1 MKRRFSSPC
10 LALAL
15 ALMATCGLAEEAVAL
30 AGRAEASAQAK
41 EPLSEASKQWLEEVV
56 PYIITPRERDVFIN
70 LPTEADRGQF
80 IETFWKKRD
89 PSPQTPENEFKQEY
103 YRRIALANKFFGVG
117 GAPGWRTDRGRFFIL
132 LGPPKEIERD
142 LSPSTSV
149 LTVSQGPMETW
160 QYWDLPNPN
169 LPYNLAITFVDK
181 FGTGNYVLAQ
191 AMNVDQGRDRAFD
204 PAQITFQFNYL
215 ETVAEA
221 LKNPFEN
228 LEKLKG
234 IITTQVNYNLI
245 PFIQNAFTFKGT
257 EKKTLVPLLVAIP
270 YASLRSKRAGYDYFF
285 SLNLTINVSN
295 TLGQVVFEASKDLNF
310 RRAATELE
318 GLLDSSFR
326 FQTSFSLDPGSY
338 RLHLLVLDN
347 YSGKVGTS
355 HLPLDV
361 PDFFADGPVLSDIIL
376 IREAGPAEE
385 RPEGKKEGL
394 EEAVLHADTERTFR
408 VGEEMGLFLEVYNLS
423 LDEASGMNKL
433 RAEYAFVRSGTVIVR
448 VPAPPIAPLPQ
459 KDCRIQA
466 SFRLKNF
473 EPGEYVLRALVADEN
488 SGRSVSRDVPF
499 QIMAPKPPGVGT
511 VIGEQ
516 KKPIV
521 Q

>member
-1 MKRRFSSPC
+1 MRLGSVSLGF
-10 LALAL
+10 
-15 ALMATCGLAEEAVAL
+15 GLAVSIISLL
-30 AGRAEASAQAK
+30 AAPAAHADGTQSPAQVK

-56 PYIITPRERDVFIN
+56 PYIITSREKEVFIS

-80 IETFWKKRD
+80 IETFWRKRD
-89 PSPQTPENEFKQEY
+89 PNPQTPENEFKLEY
-103 YRRIALANKFFGVG
+103 YRRIALANKFFSVG
-117 GAPGWRTDRGRFFIL
+117 GIQGWRTDRGRFFIL

-142 LSPSTSV
+142 LNPSTSI
-149 LTVSQGPMETW
+149 LTLSQGPLETW
-160 QYWDLPNPN
+160 QYWDLPNPR
-169 LPYNLAITFVDK
+169 LPYNLEIVFVDK
-181 FGTGNYVLAQ
+181 FGTGNYVLERA
-191 AMNVDQGRDRAFD
+191 ANVGQGMDRAFD
-204 PAQITFQFNYL
+204 LSDMTFQFDYL
-215 ETVAEA
+215 ETISEA

-245 PFIQNAFTFKGT
+245 PFVQNAFTFKGT

-270 YASLRSKRAGYDYFF
+270 YASLPSRRTGYDYFF

-295 TLGQVVFEASKDLNF
+295 SLGQVVFEASKDLNF
-310 RRAATELE
+310 KRTATELQ
-318 GLLDSSFR
+318 GLLDTALP

-355 HLPLDV
+355 HLPLEV

-394 EEAVLHADTERTFR
+394 EQAVLHGDTERIFR
-408 VGEEMGLFLEVYNLS
+408 AGEEMGLFFEVYNLS

-433 RAEYAFVRSGTVIVR
+433 RAEYAFIRSGKAVVQ
-448 VPAPPIAPLPQ
+448 VPAPPIAPLAQ

-473 EPGEYVLRALVADEN
+473 EPGDYVLRAVVTDEN
-488 SGRSVSRDVPF
+488 SGRSVAKDVPF
-499 QIMAPKPPGVGT
+499 QITTPKPPA
-511 VIGEQ
+511 
-516 KKPIV
+516 KRP
-521 Q
+521 

>member
-10 LALAL
+10 LALAF
-15 ALMATCGLAEEAVAL
+15 ALIATCGLAEEAAAL

-41 EPLSEASKQWLEEVV
+41 EPLSEASKQWVEEVV
-56 PYIITPRERDVFIN
+56 PYIITPREKEVFLS

-89 PSPQTPENEFKQEY
+89 PNPQTPENEFKQEY
-103 YRRIALANKFFGVG
+103 YRRIALANKFFSVG
-117 GAPGWRTDRGRFFIL
+117 GIPGWRTDRGHFFIL

-142 LSPSTSV
+142 LSPSSSV
-149 LTVSQGPMETW
+149 LTISQGPMETW

-169 LPYNLAITFVDK
+169 LPYNLEITFVDK

-204 PAQITFQFNYL
+204 PSQLTFQFNYL
-215 ETVAEA
+215 ETISEA

-234 IITTQVNYNLI
+234 IITTQVNYNLV
-245 PFIQNAFTFKGT
+245 PFAQTAFCFKGT
-257 EKKTLVPLLVAIP
+257 EKKTLVPLLIALP
-270 YASLRSKRAGYDYFF
+270 YASLPSKRTGYDYFF
-285 SLNLTINVSN
+285 SLNVTINVSN
-295 TLGQVVFEASKDLNF
+295 SLGQVVFEASKDLNF
-310 RRAATELE
+310 KRTATELQ
-318 GLLDSSFR
+318 GLPDSAFH

-361 PDFFADGPVLSDIIL
+361 PDFFAEGPVLSDIIL
-376 IREAGPAEE
+376 IREAGPTDE

-394 EEAVLHADTERTFR
+394 AEAVLHADTERTFR
-408 VGEEMGLFLEVYNLS
+408 VGEEMGLFLEVYNLT
-423 LDEASGMNKL
+423 LAGASGMNKF
-433 RAEYAFVRSGTVIVR
+433 RAEYVFVRSGTEIVR
-448 VPAPPIAPLPQ
+448 VPAPPIAPLAQ
-459 KDCRIQA
+459 RDCRIQA

-473 EPGEYVLRALVADEN
+473 EPGDYVLRAVVTDEN

-499 QIMAPKPPGVGT
+499 QILAPQAPG
-511 VIGEQ
+511 
-516 KKPIV
+516 KMP
-521 Q
+521 